1 MIDELRK
8 QAAERVAALP
18 SWAMPALGTGLAG
31 ALGGAAV
38 SHAVDKR
45 TNAEQQLRTRN
56 RAFGA
61 GMAAGVVAPR
71 ALGRLVQVGRAN
83 GLVEEP

>member
-8 QAAERVAALP
+8 IAAERVAALP
-18 SWAMPALGTGLAG
+18 AGTLPLLGAGLTG
-31 ALGGAAV
+31 ALGGAAI
-38 SHAVDKR
+38 SRAIGSS
-45 TNAEQQLRTRN
+45 AEAERRRRASN

-61 GMAAGVVAPR
+61 GMAAGVVTPR
-71 ALGRLVQVGRAN
+71 ALGRLVQIGRDN